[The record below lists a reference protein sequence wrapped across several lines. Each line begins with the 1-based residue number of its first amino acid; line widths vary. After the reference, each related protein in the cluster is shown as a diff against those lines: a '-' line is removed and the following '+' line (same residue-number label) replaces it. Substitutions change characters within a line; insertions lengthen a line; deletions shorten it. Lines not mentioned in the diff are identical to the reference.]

1 MSRILAL
8 DYGTKR
14 TGIAVTDPLQII
26 ASGLCTVDTP
36 ELLPFLKQYIAQES
50 VICVVLGAPRRCDN
64 TTGPIENEI
73 QSFIERFQSVF
84 PQMQLERQDERFTSM
99 MAQKAMIDGGLKK
112 SKRQD
117 KALVDQISATLIL
130 QSYLTKK
137 R

>member
-1 MSRILAL
+1 
-8 DYGTKR
+8 
-14 TGIAVTDPLQII
+14 
-26 ASGLCTVDTP
+26 
-36 ELLPFLKQYIAQES
+36 
-50 VICVVLGAPRRCDN
+50 
-64 TTGPIENEI
+64 
-73 QSFIERFQSVF
+73 
-84 PQMQLERQDERFTSM
+84 MQLERQDERFTSM

>member
-50 VICVVLGAPRRCDN
+50 VICVVLRAPRRWDN